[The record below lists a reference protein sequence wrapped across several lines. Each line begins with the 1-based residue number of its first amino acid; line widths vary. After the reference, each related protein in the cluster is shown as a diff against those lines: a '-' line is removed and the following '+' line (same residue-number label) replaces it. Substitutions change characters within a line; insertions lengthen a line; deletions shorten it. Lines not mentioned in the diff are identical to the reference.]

1 MYGNFDILDVQIIQG
16 ETVFTN
22 VTNDATGAAGGS
34 AVATYDDR
42 ERIIHLEKRV
52 KELQAK
58 LTVKEVRTYV
68 IMASTL

>member
-1 MYGNFDILDVQIIQG
+1 MYGNFDILDVQIIQ
-16 ETVFTN
+16 TVFTHG
-22 VTNDATGAAGGS
+22 TNDATGAAGGS
-34 AVATYDDR
+34 AVTTYDDR

>member
-1 MYGNFDILDVQIIQG
+1 MFKLYKDPKG
-16 ETVFTN
+16 ETVFTH
-22 VTNDATGAAGGS
+22 VTNDATGPAGCS

-52 KELQAK
+52 KELQTK
-58 LTVKEVRTYV
+58 LTVKDVRTYV